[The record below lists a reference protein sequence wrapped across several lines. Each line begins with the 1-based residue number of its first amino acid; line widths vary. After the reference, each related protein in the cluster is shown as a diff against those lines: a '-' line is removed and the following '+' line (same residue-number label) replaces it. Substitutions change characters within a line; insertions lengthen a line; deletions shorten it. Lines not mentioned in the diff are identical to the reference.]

1 MEMWTTVF
9 SVSWSLTICTHGR
22 NPAANKRSV
31 LVHLMLH
38 LFCFVPWTLG
48 YLLLLFLQCINVGD
62 RLYYLA
68 TQNPIYIRMFIWPLL
83 STSKYHRC
91 KNPQVVSSQVAI
103 IEQKKCVYISV
114 VWNLFAFD
122 FLPHNG
128 SLSKAQK
135 QTALIACR
143 IRLKTF
149 KILSEYICYL

>member
-1 MEMWTTVF
+1 MWTTVF
-9 SVSWSLTICTHGR
+9 SVSWSLTSSTHGR
-22 NPAANKRSV
+22 NPAANKRFLTV
-31 LVHLMLH
+31 RFGMLH
-38 LFCFVPWTLG
+38 LFCFVSWTLG
-48 YLLLLFLQCINVGD
+48 YLLLLLLQCINVGE

-91 KNPQVVSSQVAI
+91 KNPQLVSSQVAI
-103 IEQKKCVYISV
+103 IEQKKCVCISV
-114 VWNLFAFD
+114 VWNLFVFE
-122 FLPHNG
+122 FLQHNG

-149 KILSEYICYL
+149 KILSEYICNL